1 MIGALGVAG
10 LLATV
15 LALASSPA
23 TSQDV
28 VTRVVTITTD
38 DIPGSYTVS
47 WDTRGGC
54 DPSKPDDGT
63 TVSTDGATGS
73 ITRTV
78 SRPAGTDDDAIITTP
93 DFNTDDVDPVGEPD
107 RGRTVEF
114 AIAIG
119 IHCQYDWKASFTSG
133 LPGDE
138 GTSCSP
144 VPGVRNGKLDDAD
157 SPQADGDDAG
167 DDPDNEFTFD
177 IVADGGGTEC
187 TVPGTI
193 RVTVSPTPFGGDT
206 AHTFPHAH
214 DPYGAHTHGNV
225 IARTQDHVHSGSD
238 TTHTHDGGL
247 HTHGTGSRHGTYT
260 DTGIYELGEPT
271 IGAILNT
278 TFTVTATPVK
288 NSDDECEAV
297 TEETEVK
304 DNNTDTKNDDKV
316 YVELHV
322 IQTTLAKAASCN
334 YDVVVELPE
343 GFGTVPGHNDSNER
357 KVEGFIAF
365 SATPDEN
372 YGTDLTT
379 DSDATSTDTVSADC
393 GDTVFT
399 EANVAVADIDGD
411 NTAKVACSFNYID
424 VLPSVAVAER
434 SIYILQN
441 VVGDSGGANARYSL
455 TRDKHCAIP
464 SDLPKNLE
472 SEEVGGIQTTKSV
485 TIVELREG
493 FFNIS
498 AAVMGRLTTD
508 IDDYGRTFAPRYA
521 LNSDGEPCS
530 FTAEVSH
537 LPDICDAA
545 EDSITANAVTG
556 ADSHGRVL
564 VTFDIGC
571 EEAMDDEDPMP
582 TGGEDA
588 GEEMVDDDGMPTG
601 GEDAGEEM
609 VDADPMGNMDDGD
622 AMGPPPDEPTG

>member
-23 TSQDV
+23 TSQQ
-28 VTRVVTITTD
+28 VVTIMTD
-38 DIPGSYTVS
+38 DIPGSYTVNWETS
-47 WDTRGGC
+47 GGC
-54 DPSKPDDGT
+54 DPSKPDADT
-63 TVSTDGATGS
+63 TISTDGATGS
-73 ITRTV
+73 ISRTV
-78 SRPAGTDDDAIITTP
+78 GRPAGTDDNAIITSE
-93 DFNTDDVDPVGEPD
+93 DFDTDTTAVVD
-107 RGRTVEF
+107 RGKTVQF

-119 IHCQYDWKASFTSG
+119 IHCQYDWTASFTSG

-138 GTSCSP
+138 GTRCSP
-144 VPGVRNGKLDDAD
+144 VPGARDSKLDGDD
-157 SPQADGDDAG
+157 SPQEAG
-167 DDPDNEFTFD
+167 ANTFTFD
-177 IVADGGGTEC
+177 VVADGGGTEC
-187 TVPGTI
+187 TEPGTI
-193 RVTVSPTPFGGDT
+193 RVTVSPTPFGGDS

-214 DPYGAHTHGNV
+214 DPYGAHTHGDV
-225 IARTQDHVHSGSD
+225 IPRTQDHVHSGSSA
-238 TTHTHDGGL
+238 THIHDGGL
-247 HTHGTGSRHGTYT
+247 HTHGTESRHGTYS
-260 DTGIYELGEPT
+260 DTGVYLLADPT
-271 IGAILNT
+271 WGAILNT

-288 NSDDECEAV
+288 NSDDECETV

-304 DNNTDTKNDDKV
+304 DNDTDTKNDDKV
-316 YVELHV
+316 YAELHV
-322 IQTTLAKAASCN
+322 LQTTLEKSAPCA

-343 GFGTVPGHNDSNER
+343 GFGTVPGNSDSNEAE
-357 KVEGFIAF
+357 VEGFISFTANPTEHF
-365 SATPDEN
+365 GNTV
-372 YGTDLTT
+372 
-379 DSDATSTDTVSADC
+379 DA
-393 GDTVFT
+393 
-399 EANVAVADIDGD
+399 DGD
-411 NTAKVACSFNYID
+411 AVDALATASVTVPANCGQTVHTADDGSTNQKVACSFNYID

-455 TRDKHCAIP
+455 TLDKECAIP
-464 SDLPKNLE
+464 HDLPENLVSDL
-472 SEEVGGIQTTKSV
+472 VGGIQTTSGV
-485 TIVELREG
+485 TVVELREG

-530 FTAEVSH
+530 FTAKVSH

-545 EDSITANAVTG
+545 EDSISANAVTG

-582 TGGEDA
+582 TGSEDAGEEMVDDDPMPTGGEDA
-588 GEEMVDDDGMPTG
+588 GEEMVDDDGM
-601 GEDAGEEM
+601 GE
-609 VDADPMGNMDDGD
+609 MDDGD